1 MTLEELKDKIISH
14 KAIDLPICF
23 INKDSSFLIKTYIEA
38 IAKNENREIKEV
50 FSLNEIDDIENSMFK
65 ENDYLYTFYLTKDQS
80 VTLEQVKNYPL
91 ILISE
96 KDIKFENSVTF
107 EKPLEWQVEEYF
119 KKLVPG
125 LDEREAKWICS
136 NAKYDIDRIKN
147 EADKLN
153 IFDKKDQSR
162 IFQEINNDNGY
173 CDLNELTI
181 FNLSSAIMKKDVLS
195 VKKVI
200 QDIDN
205 IDVEGTGLVTIL
217 IKNFYNIIQIQTN
230 KNATPDLLGISP
242 KQFNYLKY
250 NQTNIYSNDELVK
263 NFDFL
268 TSIDYKLKSGLL
280 EMSNQQLVIYV
291 ISHVLN

>member
-14 KAIDLPICF
+14 KAIDLPICL

-38 IAKNENREIKEV
+38 IAKNESREIKEV

-65 ENDYLYTFYLTKDQS
+65 ENDYLYTFYLTKNQS